1 MANTKKT
8 EAEDKIEVLEAE
20 DKIEVLEAEDKIEV
34 FIPRGDRNSDP
45 NKYVS
50 VNGNNYLLPK
60 GKTSLVPKC
69 VADEIERAN
78 YAQRML
84 DESIDALKFNNA

>member
-1 MANTKKT
+1 MSNTKKT
-8 EAEDKIEVLEAE
+8 
-20 DKIEVLEAEDKIEV
+20 EAEDKIEV

-45 NKYVS
+45 NMYVS
-50 VNGNNYLLPK
+50 VNGKNYLLPK

>member
-1 MANTKKT
+1 MAKKT
-8 EAEDKIEVLEAE
+8 EDYRVEM
-20 DKIEVLEAEDKIEV
+20 

-45 NKYVS
+45 DLFVS
-50 VNGNNYLLPK
+50 INGKNYLLPK
-60 GKTSLVPKC
+60 GKTSLVPKE

-84 DESIDALKFNNA
+84 DEHIDEMKFAAH